1 MFERMKILV
10 CLLLSVLT
18 GVFFYCLVWR
28 KKRIEEIKEEVMDF
42 DFIKQFETGS
52 TEPILTVFRN
62 QIDGNLEVG
71 FGHVLPNVGWKVG
84 DKITRKKAEELFQQD
99 IDKAIAVYGDS
110 LNWDSFT
117 VNQKRAIISHA
128 YNTGARSG
136 TIIKYANSGKW
147 NELASWFPNHYITSN
162 GQTLNGLI
170 RRRTYEASLLLS

>member
-1 MFERMKILV
+1 
-10 CLLLSVLT
+10 
-18 GVFFYCLVWR
+18 
-28 KKRIEEIKEEVMDF
+28 MDF

-71 FGHVLPNVGWKVG
+71 YGHVLPNVGWKVG
-84 DKITRKKAEELFQQD
+84 DTITRKKADELFERD
-99 IDKAIAVYGDS
+99 IEKAIAVYGDS

-147 NELASWFPNHYITSN
+147 HELAQWFPFHYITSN
-162 GQTLNGLI
+162 GQVLNGLI
-170 RRRTYEASLLLS
+170 KRRNYEASLLLS